1 MPYSLHP
8 YQYGYSAPTL
18 WTDPSGEFVDCGKYP
33 DYPQCS
39 IDYND
44 SWSDEELPTEE
55 ELDEVQTYTAVI
67 GIVGQG
73 PLEPLG
79 MLADAADVCVSMHRG
94 DWGGM
99 AIGFVAFIPV
109 FGIAGNVAKTSARAG
124 DISVVMV
131 QAVRGTDNVSI
142 PSFST
147 GPRGVELAS
156 EELLDAV
163 RRKGRE
169 IFQDEDTQG
178 LLDFFHANA
187 STTGRDISLR
197 TDPRKIEVLEEFLHG
212 TQIRLGIQDR
222 MTVAEYE
229 RHVKDFMIRHR
240 RLLGISDE
248 DVEWLRRSKEMY
260 E

>member
-1 MPYSLHP
+1 M
-8 YQYGYSAPTL
+8 

-33 DYPQCS
+33 EYPQCN
-39 IDYND
+39 IDYHD

-79 MLADAADVCVSMHRG
+79 MLADATDVCVSMHRG

-99 AIGFVAFIPV
+99 AIGFVALIPV
-109 FGIAGNVAKTSARAG
+109 FGIAGNVAKVGTRAD
-124 DISVVMV
+124 DISIVFV
-131 QAVRGTDNVSI
+131 QAVRVTDDVSL

-147 GPRGVELAS
+147 GARGVELAS

-163 RRKGRE
+163 RRQGRE
-169 IFQDEDTQG
+169 IFMDEETDRYLQAVGANGSAMITADG
-178 LLDFFHANA
+178 LE
-187 STTGRDISLR
+187 ISLR
-197 TDPRKIEVLEEFLHG
+197 TDPRKIEVFEEFLHG
-212 TQIRLGIQDR
+212 TQQRLGMQNK
-222 MTVAEYE
+222 MTISQLEY
-229 RHVKDFMIRHR
+229 HVKDFMIRHR

-248 DVEWLRRSKEMY
+248 DVEWIRRSKEMY